1 MKKIGILHGELSKC
15 IATMGHGDMI
25 LIGDAGMPVPKGVP
39 LIDLALV
46 EGVPG
51 FFSVLDAI
59 LKELCVQEG
68 IVSCEMSEASPQ
80 IDQGLEHIIA
90 DSFKLERITHDKM
103 KELSKDVR
111 AIVRTGEFT
120 PYANI
125 ILIAGV
131 LF

>member
-1 MKKIGILHGELSKC
+1 MKKIGLLHGELSKC
-15 IATMGHGDMI
+15 IATMGHQDMI

-46 EGVPG
+46 KGVPS
-51 FFSVLDAI
+51 FFDVLNAV
-59 LKELCVQEG
+59 LSELCVQDG
-68 IVSCEMSEASPQ
+68 IISTEMREISP
-80 IDQGLEHIIA
+80 HIAEQLDEIVG
-90 DSFKLERITHDKM
+90 DSFKIE
-103 KELSKDVR
+103 ELSHLEIKALSKEVK

-125 ILIAGV
+125 ILKAGV